1 MTHRKR
7 ILIST
12 AVLAVLLGILS
23 AGTLDYKISVAMVDK
38 SSAFGKIF
46 RDIGELPAVFGM
58 FLGVVI
64 LYGARR
70 REVMWKNVLSS
81 VVALPFMLLFSY
93 SVFFMPARYIYE
105 HTEGGI
111 PTTVKYIIYTLALV
125 LFIAAVI
132 IINRQK
138 PEKVREYRKAGLV
151 LLILVFTEVFLV
163 NILKILWARPR
174 MRSIQ
179 SIEQFKYWYQIN
191 GPSTN
196 EELKSFPSG
205 HVANAFTIL
214 AYSLFIPKNKPTVKK
229 WFIAFALL
237 WGTLVAV
244 SRIVIGAHFFS
255 DVVAAGYITTL
266 LFYLIRKKFAD

>member
-1 MTHRKR
+1 MTDKR
-7 ILIST
+7 SIIIST
-12 AVLAVLLGILS
+12 AVIAVLLGILS
-23 AGTLDYKISVAMVDK
+23 VGTLDYRISVAMVDK
-38 SSAFGKIF
+38 SSTFGKIF

-58 FLGVVI
+58 FLGVTI
-64 LYGARR
+64 LYGARQR
-70 REVMWKNVLSS
+70 RVMWKNILSS
-81 VVALPFMLLFSY
+81 VIAIPFMLLFSY

-111 PTTVKYIIYTLALV
+111 PTAVKYVIYALALV

-132 IINRQK
+132 VINRQK
-138 PEKVREYRKAGLV
+138 PEKVREYKKAGLV
-151 LLILVFTEVFLV
+151 LLILIFTELILV
-163 NILKILWARPR
+163 NIVKILWARPR

-191 GPSTN
+191 GPSTS

-205 HVANAFTIL
+205 HVANAFTLL
-214 AYSLFIPKNKPTVKK
+214 AYSLFIPKNKPTMKK

-255 DVVAAGYITTL
+255 DVVVAGYITTL
-266 LFYLIRKKFAD
+266 LFYLIRNKFAV